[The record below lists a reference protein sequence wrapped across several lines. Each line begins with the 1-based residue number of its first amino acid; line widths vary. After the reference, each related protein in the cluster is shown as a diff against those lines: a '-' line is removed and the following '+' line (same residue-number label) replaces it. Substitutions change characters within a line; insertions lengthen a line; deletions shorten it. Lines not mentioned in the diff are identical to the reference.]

1 MTSSSK
7 LDGAT
12 GVVTIALGA
21 ISGSFTAEDFHQWG
35 QTIMSLSPFVLILFM
50 IWRMRKIDQQHK
62 DCGENLIK
70 TQDKLD
76 LMYHALTNNQV
87 RRNMPS
93 ACDFRDGNFE
103 IPVTATKEN

>member
-12 GVVTIALGA
+12 GIVTVALGVV
-21 ISGSFTAEDFHQWG
+21 SGTFTASDFHEWG

-50 IWRMRKIDQQHK
+50 LWRMRENDKQHK
-62 DCGENLIK
+62 NCEDNLIK

-76 LMYHALTNNQV
+76 LMYHAITNTQV

-93 ACDFRDGNFE
+93 PVDFREGNFDV
-103 IPVTATKEN
+103 PNSVNKEN